1 MFQVNLNPG
10 VESCCQD
17 LMFSYLS
24 AMLLCIAL
32 LSGSMCHKMATRN
45 SRPIS
50 STSPLSQA
58 KSTTMLDKMPLRSLA
73 FALIS
78 GSVRSY

>member
-1 MFQVNLNPG
+1 MFQVSLNPG
-10 VESCCQD
+10 VESCGQD

-32 LSGSMCHKMATRN
+32 LSGSMCHKMITRN

-50 STSPLSQA
+50 STSPLSQQLSWT
-58 KSTTMLDKMPLRSLA
+58 KCL
-73 FALIS
+73 
-78 GSVRSY
+78 